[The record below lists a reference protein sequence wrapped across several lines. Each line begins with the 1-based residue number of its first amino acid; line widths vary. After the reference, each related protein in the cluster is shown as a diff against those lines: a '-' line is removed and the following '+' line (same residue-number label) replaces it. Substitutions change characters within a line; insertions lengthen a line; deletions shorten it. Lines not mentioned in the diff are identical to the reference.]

1 VKLLYAIAFVLFP
14 LAAPAQTPDASLLT
28 ALCHDD
34 YFEDTAGE
42 CESLVAGE
50 DRTMEAIL
58 ARYGEIIN
66 SDADD
71 ESIFY
76 LTDPE
81 EVPVGA
87 IRPWQVTPSDN
98 AITRDDDDWTADLN
112 NKENT
117 IAAQIITIESSHEMV
132 SRSSPIPMRSQRMA
146 PLQRASRPVRVYSPT
161 KIARWIEP
169 QTLALL
175 TAAGSRED
183 TAGSSH
189 VSPHVMSPVPLA
201 SSSDQ
206 DLHFVL
212 CDFGHYGRAYVETD
226 PTKADASTIV
236 RSLLQ
241 GQYGRPL
248 RVLALNTEE
257 GWVQDV
263 SQLIARKVRAVA
275 HGEKQELTDGTRA
288 FIDAH
293 TEPADQQVL
302 PLW

>member
-1 VKLLYAIAFVLFP
+1 
-14 LAAPAQTPDASLLT
+14 
-28 ALCHDD
+28 
-34 YFEDTAGE
+34 
-42 CESLVAGE
+42 
-50 DRTMEAIL
+50 
-58 ARYGEIIN
+58 
-66 SDADD
+66 
-71 ESIFY
+71 
-76 LTDPE
+76 
-81 EVPVGA
+81 
-87 IRPWQVTPSDN
+87 
-98 AITRDDDDWTADLN
+98 
-112 NKENT
+112 
-117 IAAQIITIESSHEMV
+117 
-132 SRSSPIPMRSQRMA
+132 
-146 PLQRASRPVRVYSPT
+146 
-161 KIARWIEP
+161 
-169 QTLALL
+169 
-175 TAAGSRED
+175 
-183 TAGSSH
+183 
-189 VSPHVMSPVPLA
+189 MSPVPLA

-226 PTKADASTIV
+226 PTRADASTIV

-275 HGEKQELTDGTRA
+275 YHEQQELREGTRA